1 MAKNFHH
8 LRKEYTSRSL
18 DEKSLPVNP
27 ILLFETWMEEA
38 IAAGVPEPTAM
49 NLSTVGKD
57 GRPSAR
63 IVLLKEVSDKGLLFF
78 TNFESRKGT
87 QLIENPHAAI
97 TFFWPELERQIR
109 LEGNVKKISEADS
122 EAYFKSR
129 PKESRIGAW
138 ASDQSR
144 PLADKKILEDKFKLL
159 TAKFSESE
167 IPKPNFWGG
176 FLFEPSLI
184 EFWQGRPNRLHDR
197 ILYQSKVNS
206 WNTTRLY
213 P

>member
-1 MAKNFHH
+1 MAKSFHQI
-8 LRKEYTSRSL
+8 RKEYTSRSL
-18 DEKSLPVNP
+18 DETGLPPNPFSL
-27 ILLFETWMEEA
+27 LEDWLEET
-38 IAAGVPEPTAM
+38 ISAGIPEPTAM

-63 IVLLKEVSDKGLLFF
+63 IVLLKEISEKGLSFF
-78 TNFESRKGT
+78 TNYESKKGV
-87 QLIENPHAAI
+87 QLLENPNAAI

-109 LEGNVKKISEADS
+109 LEGTVKKISEKES
-122 EAYFKSR
+122 KAYFITR
-129 PKESRIGAW
+129 PKDSRIGAW
-138 ASDQSR
+138 ASEQSR
-144 PLADKKILEDKFKLL
+144 PLADKKILEDKFLQL
-159 TAKFSESE
+159 TAKFSEEE

-197 ILYQSKVNS
+197 ILYQSDGNFWRTS
-206 WNTTRLY
+206 RLY

>member
-1 MAKNFHH
+1 MAKNFHY

-18 DEKSLPVNP
+18 DERSLPANP

-49 NLSTVGKD
+49 NLATAGKD
-57 GRPSAR
+57 AKPSAR

-109 LEGNVKKISEADS
+109 LEGTVKKLPEEIS
-122 EAYFKSR
+122 EAYFKTR
-129 PKESRIGAW
+129 PRESKIGAVI
-138 ASDQSR
+138 SMQST
-144 PLADKKILEDKFKLL
+144 PLASRKILEEKFSQF
-159 TAKFSESE
+159 ASEFSESE
-167 IPKPNFWGG
+167 IVKPPYWGG

-197 ILYQSKVNS
+197 IVYRSENKNWTIS
-206 WNTTRLY
+206 RLY